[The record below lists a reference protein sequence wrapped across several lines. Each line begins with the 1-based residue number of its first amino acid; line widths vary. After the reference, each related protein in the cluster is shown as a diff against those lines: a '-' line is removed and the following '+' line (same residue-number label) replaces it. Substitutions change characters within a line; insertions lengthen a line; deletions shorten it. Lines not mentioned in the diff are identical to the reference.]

1 MFKTK
6 KVAHIVAMGVNGE
19 IGGNNELLWHIPEDL
34 RFFKDM
40 TIGRAVLMGRKTVE
54 SLPKPLERR
63 ITLTVTRKPFKND
76 CFGFGRNFER
86 DLESYMQEAEHCC
99 DELLNSDTIF
109 IAGGVS
115 LYNATFDIVDELYV
129 THVEHE
135 FPAADTFYAIP
146 EGFVKVGDI
155 VPSTLSCDGLRYHI
169 SKYERCNV

>member
-54 SLPKPLERR
+54 SLPKPLTRR
-63 ITLTVTRKPFKND
+63 VLIDVRRGEWSFNLSN
-76 CFGFGRNFER
+76 
-86 DLESYMQEAEHCC
+86 AEILNARLFTAGISSNH
-99 DELLNSDTIF
+99 LNSDTIF
-109 IAGGVS
+109 IAGGAS

-155 VPSTLSCDGLRYHI
+155 VPSTLSCNGLRYHI

>member
-54 SLPKPLERR
+54 SLPKPLTRR
-63 ITLTVTRKPFKND
+63 VLIDVRRGEWSFNLSNSEILNARLFTAGISSN
-76 CFGFGRNFER
+76 
-86 DLESYMQEAEHCC
+86 H
-99 DELLNSDTIF
+99 LNSDTIF
-109 IAGGVS
+109 IAGGAS
-115 LYNATFDIVDELYV
+115 LYNATFDIADELYV

-155 VPSTLSCDGLRYHI
+155 VPSTLSCNGLRYHI

>member
-40 TIGRAVLMGRKTVE
+40 TIGRAMLMGRKTVE
-54 SLPKPLERR
+54 SLPKPLSRR
-63 ITLTVTRKPFKND
+63 ICMCVSSKYSANHPTWLL
-76 CFGFGRNFER
+76 G
-86 DLESYMQEAEHCC
+86 EALV
-99 DELLNSDTIF
+99 DANAYSNVLNSDTIF
-109 IAGGVS
+109 IAGGAS

-155 VPSTLSCDGLRYHI
+155 VPSTLSCNGLRYHI
-169 SKYERCNV
+169 SKYERCSI